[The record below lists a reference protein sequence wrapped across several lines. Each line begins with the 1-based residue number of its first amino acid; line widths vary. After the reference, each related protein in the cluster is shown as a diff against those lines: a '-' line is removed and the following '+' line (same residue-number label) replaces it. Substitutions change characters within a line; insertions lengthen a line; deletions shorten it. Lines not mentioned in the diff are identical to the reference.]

1 MYEDSL
7 KQLNMCTVACLND
20 SHLPS
25 DTHTFHCACQSAQ
38 AQKKR
43 KKKSMV
49 FFSLL
54 LLLPFWVFVG
64 QVTSL
69 LPLPHLL
76 RWLLCWDSASSRK
89 EPGQVQHFW
98 KVPTWRVVDTQRGAV
113 VLGLLWGR
121 VDGNIT
127 FKKQYTK
134 IIASY
139 RSDLLRPKLQ
149 ATEIF
154 FFPSLVIPVWW
165 QVLQHQC
172 LSEHKPCLWH
182 EGLIFPNLACGR
194 KRNER
199 QVLPLPPV
207 RYSLPSHHL
216 LSGKKEIFF
225 KVGVEERQIENGST
239 FGPTPP
245 STEKCN
251 EKKHAQ
257 SYLNC

>member
-76 RWLLCWDSASSRK
+76 RWLLC
-89 EPGQVQHFW
+89 
-98 KVPTWRVVDTQRGAV
+98 
-113 VLGLLWGR
+113 
-121 VDGNIT
+121 
-127 FKKQYTK
+127 
-134 IIASY
+134 
-139 RSDLLRPKLQ
+139 
-149 ATEIF
+149 
-154 FFPSLVIPVWW
+154 
-165 QVLQHQC
+165 
-172 LSEHKPCLWH
+172 
-182 EGLIFPNLACGR
+182 
-194 KRNER
+194 
-199 QVLPLPPV
+199 
-207 RYSLPSHHL
+207 
-216 LSGKKEIFF
+216 
-225 KVGVEERQIENGST
+225 
-239 FGPTPP
+239 
-245 STEKCN
+245 
-251 EKKHAQ
+251 
-257 SYLNC
+257 